1 MALAS
6 PSRDQKGRHSRRG
19 GIILIALAIVCITH
33 FQRFVLTQV
42 SRSPETAAMP
52 NAHLPPAASGALR
65 GVVSAAQQQP
75 KYSLHISPTWLL
87 APIMAGIVI
96 TGLSL
101 RKRFIP
107 KRKKTF
113 TIAIDGPAGSGK
125 SAVAEMLADRLS
137 GFTKLDSG
145 ALYRSIALFVN
156 EGDIKGGIESLA
168 NETIRAL
175 LDQVIFTDDKRV
187 FVGNRDITDA
197 IRSPPISLL
206 TAKVAQ
212 IPQVRAAVVGSLRNR
227 AQNSKEGVVIEG
239 RDTGSV
245 VFPDAEVKV
254 YLDASAEERAH
265 RRQRQIG
272 GDFARTLADIKARD
286 QADFSRKLDPLRV
299 ADGAVVMDSTG
310 WSVEKTV
317 DEIIKLVYKRR
328 PRTKIRTE

>member
-1 MALAS
+1 
-6 PSRDQKGRHSRRG
+6 
-19 GIILIALAIVCITH
+19 
-33 FQRFVLTQV
+33 
-42 SRSPETAAMP
+42 
-52 NAHLPPAASGALR
+52 
-65 GVVSAAQQQP
+65 
-75 KYSLHISPTWLL
+75 
-87 APIMAGIVI
+87 MAGLMLV
-96 TGLSL
+96 GLSL
-101 RKRFIP
+101 RKRLTHK
-107 KRKKTF
+107 KRKAF

-125 SAVAEMLADRLS
+125 SAVAEMLASRLS

-145 ALYRSIALFVN
+145 ALYRSIALFVD

-175 LDQVIFTDDKRV
+175 LDQIIFTDDKRV
-187 FVGNRDITDA
+187 FVGNRDVTDA
-197 IRSPPISLL
+197 IRSPPISIL
-206 TAKVAQ
+206 TAKIAQ
-212 IPQVRAAVVGSLRNR
+212 IPQVRAAVVNSLRTR
-227 AQNSKEGVVIEG
+227 ADNCKEGVVIEG

-272 GDFARTLADIKARD
+272 GDFAHTLADIKARD

-317 DEIIKLVYKRR
+317 DEISKLVYKRR
-328 PRTKIRTE
+328 PRTRMRTE

>member
-1 MALAS
+1 
-6 PSRDQKGRHSRRG
+6 
-19 GIILIALAIVCITH
+19 
-33 FQRFVLTQV
+33 
-42 SRSPETAAMP
+42 
-52 NAHLPPAASGALR
+52 
-65 GVVSAAQQQP
+65 
-75 KYSLHISPTWLL
+75 
-87 APIMAGIVI
+87 MAGIVI

-206 TAKVAQ
+206 TAK
-212 IPQVRAAVVGSLRNR
+212 GS
-227 AQNSKEGVVIEG
+227 E
-239 RDTGSV
+239 
-245 VFPDAEVKV
+245 
-254 YLDASAEERAH
+254 
-265 RRQRQIG
+265 
-272 GDFARTLADIKARD
+272 
-286 QADFSRKLDPLRV
+286 
-299 ADGAVVMDSTG
+299 
-310 WSVEKTV
+310 
-317 DEIIKLVYKRR
+317 
-328 PRTKIRTE
+328 